1 MACKAVLMFWHTAQ
15 IAPFLKCC
23 GVSLTSDHISVS
35 FEFHVAK
42 APSKFSTI
50 QLSSKYI
57 TSEKD
62 SRLLH
67 WEQAAVVVHAVYFKI
82 RSRISFANAMTKPPK
97 KVRKPVLRCEG
108 SWDCKLRPICT
119 TPQPSRIT
127 PMALMAEKTKVDR
140 LLMAVSGS
148 SPAAK
153 AGVQT
158 AQASTQVSTTAK

>member
-1 MACKAVLMFWHTAQ
+1 MACNAVLMFWHTAQ
-15 IAPFLKCC
+15 IAPFLKCW

-67 WEQAAVVVHAVYFKI
+67 WEQAAVVFHAVYFKI

-97 KVRKPVLRCEG
+97 KVRKPVLR
-108 SWDCKLRPICT
+108 
-119 TPQPSRIT
+119 
-127 PMALMAEKTKVDR
+127 
-140 LLMAVSGS
+140 
-148 SPAAK
+148 
-153 AGVQT
+153 
-158 AQASTQVSTTAK
+158 